1 MRIQLAVVGRKLC
14 MNLMD
19 SPRLQFVIS
28 GRAEKSSD
36 AFLTIVDGEVISALS
51 SRSSK
56 THKQSYNVFLIEVR
70 PRLQLEHKHQQ
81 HRKYYKVINQSKTF
95 CFTVTSIALEIF
107 RFTQEAK
114 NSTFLFSA
122 SQHELSLAE
131 LLLPLSHKLCCLPI
145 FIYGDGKFSHLKNWV
160 TQDE

>member
-1 MRIQLAVVGRKLC
+1 MGRKLC

-95 CFTVTSIALEIF
+95 CFTVTSIALEYF
-107 RFTQEAK
+107 VSLKKPKTQLSCSLCHQPA
-114 NSTFLFSA
+114 STNFPLPNFFCRCRTNFAVCQFLFMAKESFR
-122 SQHELSLAE
+122 
-131 LLLPLSHKLCCLPI
+131 I
-145 FIYGDGKFSHLKNWV
+145 
-160 TQDE
+160 